1 MYEKIVELTENLNE
15 KNSKIDELKNL
26 NIKISQSFVETKKI
40 LELEISSKS
49 EFEAK
54 IAVIES
60 EKNKINLRLA
70 DFSEKNTKLEA
81 ELSKTQENYEKT
93 KQELDNL

>member
-1 MYEKIVELTENLNE
+1 MNEKIVELTENLNE